1 MFEIDRLDHFVIP
14 CSDIETICA
23 FYVRVLNM
31 RRIEFGDKRVALGFG
46 RQKINLQPAG
56 WRETRRARNHIEGT
70 ADFCLITDT
79 PMAEILDHLA
89 ACDVEI
95 EDGPVQRSGAL
106 GPINS
111 VYFRDPDGNLV
122 EVSNY
127 PAKA

>member
-1 MFEIDRLDHFVIP
+1 MLEIERLDHFVIP

-31 RRIEFGDKRVALGFG
+31 RRIDFGAGRVALGFG
-46 RQKINLQPAG
+46 QQKINLQPAG
-56 WRETRRARNHIEGT
+56 WDEVRRARNHVEGT
-70 ADFCLITDT
+70 ADFCLITNT

-89 ACDVEI
+89 ACDIEI
-95 EDGPVQRSGAL
+95 EDGPVERSGAL

-127 PAKA
+127 PASA